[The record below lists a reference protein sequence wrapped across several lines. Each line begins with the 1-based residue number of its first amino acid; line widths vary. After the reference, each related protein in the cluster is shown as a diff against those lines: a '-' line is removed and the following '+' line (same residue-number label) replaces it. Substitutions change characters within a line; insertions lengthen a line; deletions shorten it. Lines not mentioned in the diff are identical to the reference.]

1 MQRALFL
8 CLVVLKLACQTQR
21 SAKKPAKE
29 SPAEGDKIVE
39 FRATPCALKRAGR
52 PAVDGSMLR
61 YAMASENQQPDF
73 DPLDEEAAT
82 DEHGRGFVTDFV
94 RRMAAAS
101 LGAVVMSEEGI
112 RKVAS
117 QLKLPKEVL
126 GLVLTQAEKTKEDIG
141 RVVVEEVRK
150 FLQSDRMRD
159 EFLKVIAGMTIEVRA
174 EVKLVPDR
182 VKGEAA
188 SLLPKVTVSDLKTK
202 YEQPPKKKKKRDEG
216 DESE

>member
-1 MQRALFL
+1 MS
-8 CLVVLKLACQTQR
+8 TEH
-21 SAKKPAKE
+21 P
-29 SPAEGDKIVE
+29 P
-39 FRATPCALKRAGR
+39 
-52 PAVDGSMLR
+52 
-61 YAMASENQQPDF
+61 QPEF
-73 DPLDEEAAT
+73 DPLDDEASPS
-82 DEHGRGFVTDFV
+82 DEQSRGFVTDFV

-112 RKVAS
+112 RKVAG

-126 GLVLTQAEKTKEDIG
+126 GLVLAQAEKTKEDIG
-141 RVVVEEVRK
+141 RVVIEEVRK

-182 VKGEAA
+182 VKDQAP

-202 YEQPPKKKKKRDEG
+202 YDAPKKKKPDEG

>member
-1 MQRALFL
+1 M
-8 CLVVLKLACQTQR
+8 T
-21 SAKKPAKE
+21 SD
-29 SPAEGDKIVE
+29 S
-39 FRATPCALKRAGR
+39 
-52 PAVDGSMLR
+52 
-61 YAMASENQQPDF
+61 QPDL
-73 DPLDEEAAT
+73 DPLDDSSSEEQ
-82 DEHGRGFVTDFV
+82 GRGFVTDFV

-126 GLVLTQAEKTKEDIG
+126 GLVLAQAEKTKEDIG
-141 RVVVEEVRK
+141 RIVIEEVRK

-159 EFLKVIAGMTIEVRA
+159 EFLKMIAGMTIEVRA

-182 VKGEAA
+182 VKGQSP
-188 SLLPKVTVSDLKTK
+188 SLLPKITVSDLKTK
-202 YEQPPKKKKKRDEG
+202 YEGKKKKRDDDG

>member
-1 MQRALFL
+1 
-8 CLVVLKLACQTQR
+8 
-21 SAKKPAKE
+21 
-29 SPAEGDKIVE
+29 
-39 FRATPCALKRAGR
+39 
-52 PAVDGSMLR
+52 
-61 YAMASENQQPDF
+61 MASENQQPDF

-202 YEQPPKKKKKRDEG
+202 YEQPPKKKKKRDDD

>member
-1 MQRALFL
+1 MM
-8 CLVVLKLACQTQR
+8 
-21 SAKKPAKE
+21 
-29 SPAEGDKIVE
+29 
-39 FRATPCALKRAGR
+39 GR
-52 PAVDGSMLR
+52 
-61 YAMASENQQPDF
+61 AMAPANQQPDD
-73 DPLDEEAAT
+73 DPLDDDSAA
-82 DEHGRGFVTDFV
+82 DEHGRSFVTDFV

-112 RKVAS
+112 RKVAG

-126 GLVLTQAEKTKEDIG
+126 GLVLAQAEKTKEDIG

-159 EFLKVIAGMTIEVRA
+159 EFLKMIAGMTLEVRA

-188 SLLPKVTVSDLKTK
+188 SLLPKVTVSELKTR
-202 YEQPPKKKKKRDEG
+202 YDQPPKKKKSDGE
-216 DESE
+216 

>member
-1 MQRALFL
+1 MS
-8 CLVVLKLACQTQR
+8 TE
-21 SAKKPAKE
+21 P
-29 SPAEGDKIVE
+29 P
-39 FRATPCALKRAGR
+39 P
-52 PAVDGSMLR
+52 
-61 YAMASENQQPDF
+61 F
-73 DPLDEEAAT
+73 DPLDDDAT
-82 DEHGRGFVTDFV
+82 SEDQGRGFVTDFV

-159 EFLKVIAGMTIEVRA
+159 EVLKMIAGMTIEVRA

-182 VKGEAA
+182 VKDQSP

-202 YEQPPKKKKKRDEG
+202 YEPKKKPAVDDDDDEG
-216 DESE
+216 V

>member
-1 MQRALFL
+1 MLISL
-8 CLVVLKLACQTQR
+8 M
-21 SAKKPAKE
+21 
-29 SPAEGDKIVE
+29 
-39 FRATPCALKRAGR
+39 ATEP
-52 PAVDGSMLR
+52 
-61 YAMASENQQPDF
+61 PDQ
-73 DPLDEEAAT
+73 DPLDDDGANEAHST
-82 DEHGRGFVTDFV
+82 GFVTDFV

-101 LGAVVMSEEGI
+101 LGAVVMSEEGL

-126 GLVLTQAEKTKEDIG
+126 GVVLAQAEKTKEDIG
-141 RVVVEEVRK
+141 RLVIEEVRK

-182 VKGEAA
+182 VKDQSL

-202 YEQPPKKKKKRDEG
+202 YEAPKKKKRTEADDEP
-216 DESE
+216 S